1 MTWNISIVKAIKRSS
16 FHKRNPTFRFS
27 KRNICH
33 LLPGNKVILL
43 KTTSESSTIL
53 ALPRKLFVIAEMIQI
68 SHNISFTKKKR
79 ESNFSFSSIIQKKTF
94 KIRKCL
100 KDVKQKMIDFESAIY
115 QVLNSHFGFELRA
128 FSMRNGSATCVCW
141 GATASSCFLM
151 PSKSSVS
158 PWTAPRE
165 GERKTR
171 TSSSN
176 RGGRLFALLE

>member
-1 MTWNISIVKAIKRSS
+1 MS
-16 FHKRNPTFRFS
+16 F
-27 KRNICH
+27 
-33 LLPGNKVILL
+33 LGNKVILL
-43 KTTSESSTIL
+43 KTTSESSIIL
-53 ALPRKLFVIAEMIQI
+53 ALLRKLFVIAEMIQI
-68 SHNISFTKKKR
+68 SHNIGLTKKARKQL
-79 ESNFSFSSIIQKKTF
+79 SFSSIIQKKTF

-165 GERKTR
+165 GERENTHFFKQPRWSVICFT
-171 TSSSN
+171 
-176 RGGRLFALLE
+176 GIMVK